1 MLQIQHQPQP
11 QVQSQQPVL
20 FLSQSHPSS
29 PPSNNLFAPAALFS
43 NPPTQPILPQC
54 QQTSIAFQHNLWQ
67 QQQAQSL
74 DSSSLPL
81 SPVAS
86 AAHLLEA
93 RLHISQQP
101 HLHPQSQQ
109 HLQIQP
115 TIMSQGPF
123 SLLPNQGNWSLSTS
137 TEYEPNVQVMVCA
150 GQKQQLSSCVM
161 VK

>member
-29 PPSNNLFAPAALFS
+29 PPPNNLFAPAALFS
-43 NPPTQPILPQC
+43 NPPAQPILPQC

-67 QQQAQSL
+67 QQQQSL
-74 DSSSLPL
+74 DSTSSSL

-93 RLHISQQP
+93 RLHISQRP
-101 HLHPQSQQ
+101 HLHPQSPQ

-115 TIMSQGPF
+115 TILSQGPF
-123 SLLPNQGNWSLSTS
+123 SLLPHQGSWSLSTS
-137 TEYEPNVQVMVCA
+137 TEHEPDVQELVCA

>member
-11 QVQSQQPVL
+11 QVQSQPQSTVL
-20 FLSQSHPSS
+20 FSLPSS

-43 NPPTQPILPQC
+43 NPPTQPILPTC
-54 QQTSIAFQHNLWQ
+54 QQTSITLQHNLWQ
-67 QQQAQSL
+67 RQQSL
-74 DSSSLPL
+74 DSSSL

-93 RLHISQQP
+93 RLHISQRP
-101 HLHPQSQQ
+101 HLQQHHQTQQ
-109 HLQIQP
+109 HLPIHPSIQP
-115 TIMSQGPF
+115 QGPF
-123 SLLPNQGNWSLSTS
+123 SLLPHQGGWSLNTS
-137 TEYEPNVQVMVCA
+137 TDPEADVQDLACA

>member
-20 FLSQSHPSS
+20 ILSQSHPSS

-43 NPPTQPILPQC
+43 NPPTQPILPPC
-54 QQTSIAFQHNLWQ
+54 KQTPIAFQHNLWQ
-67 QQQAQSL
+67 QQQSL
-74 DSSSLPL
+74 DSSYL

-86 AAHLLEA
+86 AASLLEA
-93 RLHISQQP
+93 RLHISQRP
-101 HLHPQSQQ
+101 HLQPMSPQ
-109 HLQIQP
+109 HLQLQHSIP
-115 TIMSQGPF
+115 SQGVF
-123 SLLPNQGNWSLSTS
+123 SLLPQQGSWTLSTS
-137 TEYEPNVQVMVCA
+137 IEPDVQELVCA